1 MSRPYHVAVTG
12 ASGFVARHVRR
23 LLSENGAKLSSVS
36 RSDFKSLQNERKI
49 LTKDYDSKT
58 ILRGIGRC
66 DALIHLVGI
75 GSQSL
80 KSDFNSVN
88 FQLTKRIVGLCKRAR
103 IKKIIYLS
111 GLGVSKDSPLEYF
124 LSKYRAEDEIRQ
136 SGIDF
141 TIFRPSYIV
150 GRDDLLTKCLKRQ
163 IRQGQIT
170 IPGSGKFQI
179 QPISVNDA
187 SKIIFESLT
196 GKKFSK
202 RILDL
207 VGPELMTYESYVR
220 QFPKPAR
227 IRIKKIPLEKAYCDA
242 ITGHDSYFGVDDL
255 NLLVGNFY
263 GNFKK
268 LQAAS
273 KMRFRPLGKSSKS
286 GVLPQCS

>member
-1 MSRPYHVAVTG
+1 MSRAYHVAVTG
-12 ASGFVARHVRR
+12 ATGFVARHVRR
-23 LLSENGAKLSSVS
+23 FLSENDIILSSIS
-36 RSDFKSLQNERKI
+36 RGDFKALQNERKI
-49 LTKDYDSKT
+49 VTEDYDS
-58 ILRGIGRC
+58 LPNIGKC

-75 GSQSL
+75 GSQSI
-80 KSDFNSVN
+80 KNDFNSVN
-88 FQLTKRIVGLCKRAR
+88 FQLTKKIVKLCKKAR

-150 GRDDLLTKCLKRQ
+150 GRDDLLTKDLKRQ
-163 IRQGQIT
+163 IRHGQIT

-179 QPISVNDA
+179 QPISINDV
-187 SKIIFESLT
+187 SKIILESLT
-196 GKKFSK
+196 GKKFSN

-227 IRIKKIPLEKAYCDA
+227 TRIKKIPLEKAYCDA
-242 ITGHDSYFGVDDL
+242 IARHNSDFGVDDL

-263 GNFKK
+263 GDFKK
-268 LQAAS
+268 LQLAS
-273 KMRFRPLGKSSKS
+273 KMKFQPISKSLES
-286 GVLPQCS
+286 GVLP